1 MNILVNF
8 ISTEGVCYMGERYK
22 LEEKSREIHLIKEVL
37 ISNHDCGELHK
48 IIDRL
53 KKRKVMTYIKL

>member
-1 MNILVNF
+1 
-8 ISTEGVCYMGERYK
+8 MGERYK